1 MTTAV
6 LTSPVAPARGSHWA
20 DLSACR
26 TADADGDFFG
36 EDPRAQ
42 ARAREVCLTC
52 PVLLRC
58 LADRASIDGAD
69 SWGVVGGLEAAQRRA
84 LAVAELLGEYPDL
97 TRAQELI
104 APRRRYRLHSLRRA
118 GCTPGR
124 IAELLTAEGFTV
136 DAVTVR
142 VALWWTG
149 DGGTLLA
156 RRPRLDQ
163 RSMWERVRD
172 DHADVIRLFQEHR
185 VRMADA
191 ADYLGIG
198 IGTYNRVV
206 QDLKAAA

>member
-1 MTTAV
+1 MTTAL
-6 LTSPVAPARGSHWA
+6 LTGLVSPANGHWA
-20 DLSACR
+20 ELSACR
-26 TADADGDFFG
+26 TSDADKDFFG
-36 EDPRAQ
+36 EDPDAQ
-42 ARAREVCLTC
+42 ARAREMCLTC

-84 LAVAELLGEYPDL
+84 LVVAELLGEYPDL
-97 TRAQELI
+97 TRAQELL
-104 APRRRYRLHSLRRA
+104 APRWRYRLYNLRRA
-118 GCTPGR
+118 GCTPRR
-124 IAELLTAEGFTV
+124 IAELVTAEGFEV

-142 VALWWTG
+142 VALWWSG
-149 DGGTLLA
+149 DSGTLLA

-172 DHADVIRLFQEHR
+172 DHADVIRVFQERR

-191 ADYLGIG
+191 ADYLGVG